1 MKPFLLAISVAV
13 AAAVASGCA
22 NLSRSRDLGNPK
34 VPPKVTA
41 MQVCSNCHGIDGNS
55 ISPNFPR
62 LAGQPKAY
70 IVNELKGFQARHR
83 SDQAGQDYMWGM
95 AHNLTPEQI
104 DGLAGYFSGQK
115 GRPIPA
121 QGKDVQRA
129 EFGRE
134 IYEKGLPQRET
145 PACGICHGKNGEGL
159 QAIPRLASQHSWYVV
174 KELKEYQETDAR
186 PGTPMK
192 QVSHKMSPEEM
203 QSVAI
208 YVQSL
213 P

>member
-1 MKPFLLAISVAV
+1 MKPFLLAISVAL
-13 AAAVASGCA
+13 AAAAAPGCA
-22 NLSRSRDLGNPK
+22 NLARSRDLGNPK

-70 IVNELKGFQARHR
+70 LVNELNGFHARHR
-83 SDQAGQDYMWGM
+83 ADQAGMDYMWGI

-104 DGLAGYFSGQK
+104 DGLADYFSGQK
-115 GRPIPA
+115 GKAIAARGRDA
-121 QGKDVQRA
+121 QRA
-129 EFGRE
+129 EVGRQ
-134 IYEKGLPQRET
+134 IYEKGLPEKET
-145 PACGICHGKNGEGL
+145 PPCGICHGKNGEGL
-159 QAIPRLASQHSWYVV
+159 QAIPRLASQHSHYIL
-174 KELKEYQETDAR
+174 KELEEFKETDAR

-203 QSVAI
+203 QNVAV